1 MAKPGVLTRRIAVR
15 LLDEVLAGGRALS
28 ELDALY
34 EQLVPA
40 ERARAQRLATTTL
53 RHLNR
58 ADAVLEPFLRKAP
71 PVFALNVLRLAT
83 VELCHDGAAAH
94 GVVDSAVSVMRG
106 NRKMEHLS
114 GLVNAVL
121 RKVTA
126 EGPARWGA
134 LPPPQLPDWLRTRL
148 VEIYGEDTTTAIEAV
163 QVETPPTDLTPNAK
177 KFMPEIENAI
187 PLPTGSLRLAH
198 AGQIS
203 TLPGYGAG
211 AWWVQD
217 AAATLPTRLLNPQ
230 EGERVLDMCAA
241 PGGKA
246 MQLAASGADVTA
258 LDLSDTRMDR
268 VRQNLKRTG
277 LKATLVIGNAVKYS
291 DGQFDAILLDAP
303 CSATGTI
310 RRHPDL
316 PHVREA
322 SDLSTITRLQGNM
335 LDHALKQLKPGGRLV
350 YCTCS
355 LLPEEGEAQISAA
368 LKRHPGLKVDA
379 GAAVPGL
386 PEEWRTPEGG
396 FRTRPDYWADQGGL
410 DGFYFALLRF

>member
-1 MAKPGVLTRRIAVR
+1 
-15 LLDEVLAGGRALS
+15 
-28 ELDALY
+28 
-34 EQLVPA
+34 
-40 ERARAQRLATTTL
+40 
-53 RHLNR
+53 
-58 ADAVLEPFLRKAP
+58 
-71 PVFALNVLRLAT
+71 
-83 VELCHDGAAAH
+83 
-94 GVVDSAVSVMRG
+94 
-106 NRKMEHLS
+106 
-114 GLVNAVL
+114 VNAVL

-126 EGPARWGA
+126 EGPARGDA

-148 VEIYGEDTTTAIEAV
+148 VEIYGEDTTSAIEAV

-355 LLPEEGEAQISAA
+355 LLPEEGEAQINAA